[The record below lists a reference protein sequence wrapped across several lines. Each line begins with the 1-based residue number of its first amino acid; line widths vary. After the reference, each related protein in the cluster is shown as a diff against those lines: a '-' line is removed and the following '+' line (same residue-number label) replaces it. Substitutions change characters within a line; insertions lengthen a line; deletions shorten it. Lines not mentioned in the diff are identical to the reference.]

1 MLSDERI
8 RQFVDDIFC
17 SEGTRREIEHSIR
30 FALAEAAVCSQFKPG
45 ESGRQSFVVGT
56 VDMTCWPPIAWRE
69 GLVRQDVKA
78 FDGMP
83 VVVSTPAAQSPAV
96 PVAEAYVYEDDDGDD
111 ILGLRLLREDYPMQ
125 HGERLYT
132 APPANCIT
140 QTELDAKDA
149 RILELEGAL
158 QGLLN
163 IVNDSYGVDG
173 YHLNGDVAHWSSF
186 DEVAI
191 AEAAIA
197 KERQS

>member
-8 RQFVDDIFC
+8 RQIAEDIYC
-17 SEGTRREIEHSIR
+17 SEGTRAEIEYSIR
-30 FALAEAAVCSQFKPG
+30 NALAEAA
-45 ESGRQSFVVGT
+45 QSV
-56 VDMTCWPPIAWRE
+56 
-69 GLVRQDVKA
+69 
-78 FDGMP
+78 P
-83 VVVSTPAAQSPAV
+83 VVEEVVEWQYRWLNPEEFTGQPASLLEWQRVIPNLSQSNEKRLEELLAYRSHGKACYEIRALVVQPATS
-96 PVAEAYVYEDDDGDD
+96 
-111 ILGLRLLREDYPMQ
+111 IMQ
-125 HGERLYT
+125 
-132 APPANCIT
+132 A
-140 QTELDAKDA
+140 ELDAKDA

-197 KERQS
+197 AGEEMK